1 MTTILKNT
9 YKEQNIS
16 VIKTNKFKNIT
27 INMRFALE
35 FSVKRKAV
43 LYLLS
48 AMMFQ
53 STKNYPDKVSFS
65 KMKDMLYGFNA
76 YAYVNNYSNILV
88 YNVFFDFINN
98 HFLKDL
104 NELDYLLF
112 IDEILHNPLF
122 TLEKLAE
129 AKNNLKSNIKRKLDN
144 PQNLAND
151 NFYGEISKDDKRFE
165 IYQNSKVLTELD
177 NITLSD
183 IKEVY
188 QELFNSRIDIYLIG
202 DKLEQYID
210 YFKTYK
216 SKKTLLLKE
225 ESNILK
231 AREDIIFEKQVS
243 QSTLL
248 YTFTTPFNR
257 SSKDYLAFNLGNIVF
272 GGIPTS
278 LLFSEVREKHSLC
291 YSIVCISLKS
301 EGLVLVKTMIDQSNA
316 QKAIEDIENQFNRM
330 ISMDYEDDILI
341 SAKQVLSNNLL
352 SIDDDVDCLL
362 DHLYINDIRGKEE
375 SIEEYIKKM
384 NKVTKEDIAKVFSM
398 YQKYMIYFLKG
409 VKNEENIQ

>member
-65 KMKDMLYGFNA
+65 KMIDMLYGFNA

>member
-1 MTTILKNT
+1 
-9 YKEQNIS
+9 
-16 VIKTNKFKNIT
+16 
-27 INMRFALE
+27 MRFALE

-98 HFLKDL
+98 RFLKDL

>member
-129 AKNNLKSNIKRKLDN
+129 DKNNLKSNIKRKLDN

>member
-1 MTTILKNT
+1 MTTILKNI

-16 VIKTNKFKNIT
+16 VIQTNKFKNIT

-98 HFLKDL
+98 RFLKDL

>member
-98 HFLKDL
+98 RFLKDL

>member
-188 QELFNSRIDIYLIG
+188 QELFN
-202 DKLEQYID
+202 
-210 YFKTYK
+210 
-216 SKKTLLLKE
+216 
-225 ESNILK
+225 
-231 AREDIIFEKQVS
+231 
-243 QSTLL
+243 
-248 YTFTTPFNR
+248 
-257 SSKDYLAFNLGNIVF
+257 
-272 GGIPTS
+272 
-278 LLFSEVREKHSLC
+278 
-291 YSIVCISLKS
+291 
-301 EGLVLVKTMIDQSNA
+301 
-316 QKAIEDIENQFNRM
+316 
-330 ISMDYEDDILI
+330 
-341 SAKQVLSNNLL
+341 
-352 SIDDDVDCLL
+352 
-362 DHLYINDIRGKEE
+362 
-375 SIEEYIKKM
+375 
-384 NKVTKEDIAKVFSM
+384 
-398 YQKYMIYFLKG
+398 
-409 VKNEENIQ
+409 

>member
-65 KMKDMLYGFNA
+65 KTKDMLYGFNA

-98 HFLKDL
+98 RFLKDL

>member
-301 EGLVLVKTMIDQSNA
+301 EGHVLVKTMIDQSNA

>member
-53 STKNYPDKVSFS
+53 STKKYPDKVSFS

-98 HFLKDL
+98 RFLKDL

>member
-1 MTTILKNT
+1 MTTILKNI

-16 VIKTNKFKNIT
+16 VIQTNKFKNIT

-98 HFLKDL
+98 RFLKDL

-291 YSIVCISLKS
+291 YSIICISLKS

>member
-98 HFLKDL
+98 RFLKDL

-210 YFKTYK
+210 YFITYK

>member
-301 EGLVLVKTMIDQSNA
+301 EGLVLVKTIIDQSNA

>member
-291 YSIVCISLKS
+291 YSIVCISLKN

>member
-1 MTTILKNT
+1 MTTILKNI
-9 YKEQNIS
+9 YKAQNIS
-16 VIKTNKFKNIT
+16 VIQTNKFKNIT

-53 STKNYPDKVSFS
+53 STKKYPDKVSFS

-98 HFLKDL
+98 RFLKDL
-104 NELDYLLF
+104 NELDYLSF

-129 AKNNLKSNIKRKLDN
+129 AKNNLRSNIKRKLDN

-151 NFYGEISKDDKRFE
+151 NFYEEISKDDKRFE
-165 IYQNSKVLTELD
+165 IYQNSKVLTELE

-202 DKLEQYID
+202 DKLEQYIN

-216 SKKTLLLKE
+216 SKKTLHLKE

-231 AREDIIFEKQVS
+231 TREDIIFEKQVS

-301 EGLVLVKTMIDQSNA
+301 EGLVLVKTMIDQSNS

-352 SIDDDVDCLL
+352 SIDDDVDYLL

-375 SIEEYIKKM
+375 SIEEYIEKM
-384 NKVTKEDIAKVFSM
+384 NMVTKEDIAKVFSK

>member
-278 LLFSEVREKHSLC
+278 LLFFEVREKHSLC

>member
-65 KMKDMLYGFNA
+65 KMIDMLYGFNA

-98 HFLKDL
+98 RFLKDL

-248 YTFTTPFNR
+248 YTFTTPFNC